1 MTSYDYL
8 IYVFTARWPPAHASC
23 NQITNACLTAPL
35 ESKLSE
41 TLLPLIKSALYI
53 SALILTLDLEGPLRG
68 CLSSNSEL
76 ILQIQLLQW
85 PTYESLIESC
95 V

>member
-1 MTSYDYL
+1 MFVLQNVSTIVIRSQNRVY
-8 IYVFTARWPPAHASC
+8 
-23 NQITNACLTAPL
+23 
-35 ESKLSE
+35 
-41 TLLPLIKSALYI
+41 LLPEGQASGGTLIESALYI

-68 CLSSNSEL
+68 CLSFNCEL
-76 ILQIQLLQW
+76 IHQIQLLQW